1 MCTFRLWIYKQQP
14 KLGFISY
21 KVTDICFQCKKFVY
35 SGKLFGKLIRRGTT
49 TDNSDL
55 DQEQKHEHKEKM
67 MFYYRNTGFYKRG
80 IFPFCNIYCVTMMYF
95 TILFR
100 GMFPFP
106 WKKLKFTTRFHNKYS
121 LTSRISFKLKL
132 HKIK

>member
-21 KVTDICFQCKKFVY
+21 KVTDICFQCKRFVY
-35 SGKLFGKLIRRGTT
+35 SGKLFGKLIRWGTT

-80 IFPFCNIYCVTMMYF
+80 IFPFCDIYCVTKMYF
-95 TILFR
+95 TIPFR
-100 GMFPFP
+100 GIFPFP
-106 WKKLKFTTRFHNKYS
+106 
-121 LTSRISFKLKL
+121 
-132 HKIK
+132 